1 MKLAEALQERAD
13 LNRKI
18 EQLRARL
25 MSNCLVQE
33 GEETVESP
41 DELMASLDAA
51 VSRLE
56 YLVAAINRTNTIAR
70 VKDETLTALIARKD
84 CLTVQLAAYR
94 DLADAASQNTRRAR
108 GAEIRILPAV
118 DVRAI
123 QKKADGLARV
133 LRETDNALQAANW
146 TNDLIEE

>member
-1 MKLAEALQERAD
+1 MTILDVKNLKKGFGGTSVLKDISFSMDEGQVVSIIGSSGSGKTTLLRC
-13 LNRKI
+13 LNFL
-18 EQLRARL
+18 E
-25 MSNCLVQE
+25 M
-33 GEETVESP
+33 P
-41 DELMASLDAA
+41 DSG
-51 VSRLE
+51 V
-56 YLVAAINRTNTIAR
+56 IR
-70 VKDETLTALIARKD
+70 VKDETLTALLARKD

-123 QKKADGLARV
+123 QKKADGLDRA

-146 TNDLIEE
+146 TSDLIEE